1 MNEEMNETTEA
12 QPTDPT
18 STGVRYPKIK
28 VKLVGTDGNAFSIL
42 GNVRKAL
49 RKGKVSQEEIDAFA
63 TEAMSGDY
71 NNLLA
76 TCMRWVD
83 VS

>member
-12 QPTDPT
+12 QPTTTT
-18 STGVRYPKIK
+18 STGIRYPKIK
-28 VKLVGTDGNAFSIL
+28 VRLVGTDGNAFSVM
-42 GNVRKAL
+42 GNVRRAL
-49 RKGKVSQEEIDAFA
+49 RKAQVPQAEIEAFVAEA
-63 TEAMSGDY
+63 TSGDY
-71 NNLLA
+71 YHLLA

>member
-12 QPTDPT
+12 QPTTTT

-28 VKLVGTDGNAFSIL
+28 VKLVGTDGNAFSVM

-49 RKGKVSQEEIDAFA
+49 RKGGVPQEEIEAFSA
-63 TEAMSGDY
+63 EAMSGDY

>member
-1 MNEEMNETTEA
+1 MNEETNETTEA
-12 QPTDPT
+12 RPTTTT
-18 STGVRYPKIK
+18 STGIRYPNIK

-42 GNVRKAL
+42 GNVRRAL
-49 RKGKVSQEEIDAFA
+49 RKGKVSQEEIDAFCD
-63 TEAMSGDY
+63 EAMSGDY
-71 NNLLA
+71 NDLLF

>member
-1 MNEEMNETTEA
+1 MNETTKVNEA

-42 GNVRKAL
+42 GNVRRAL
-49 RKGKVSQEEIDAFA
+49 RKARVSQEEIEAFSA
-63 TEAMSGDY
+63 EAMSGDY
-71 NNLLA
+71 NHLLA